1 MKGLL
6 TLLER
11 DDFADESVYAHSIE
25 IKFGSEFCSVC
36 DSKSDYLRALRV
48 ISGEE
53 DGAKSF
59 SRVCKNVLAVV

>member
-11 DDFADESVYAHSIE
+11 DDFPDESVYAHSIE
-25 IKFGSEFCSVC
+25 IKFGSEFYSVC

-59 SRVCKNVLAVV
+59 SWVCKNVLAVV